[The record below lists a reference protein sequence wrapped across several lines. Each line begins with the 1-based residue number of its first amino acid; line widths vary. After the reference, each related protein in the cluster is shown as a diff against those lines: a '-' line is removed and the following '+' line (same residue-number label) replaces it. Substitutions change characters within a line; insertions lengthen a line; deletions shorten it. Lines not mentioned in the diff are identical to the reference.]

1 MTKRGL
7 VGAWCPSLGATG
19 FRLLD
24 RSGRGNHGTLTNM
37 AATAWTTSGGKGA
50 LSFDGVDDEIQV
62 QHHPSLS
69 FTPSQF
75 ITMTS
80 WVRLTTS
87 VGYRTVFTKRIV
99 NNSNYELSF
108 NTSGNQILFYAGGPF
123 NTSTSAVVQGEWSH
137 IACTSGPAGGAY
149 FINGALAGTHAN
161 PIGTP
166 NTEPLRYGSANFQQ
180 RLTGQL
186 DDGRIYN
193 RALTAP
199 EIRQLYLGGRG
210 FGLLP
215 ERPRRRGKAAG
226 AAFKAYWARR
236 QSQLIGGGV

>member
-24 RSGRGNHGTLTNM
+24 RSGRGNHGTLANM

-50 LSFDGVDDEIQV
+50 LDFDGVDDEIQV
-62 QHHPSLS
+62 PHHPSLS
-69 FTPSQF
+69 FTSSQF

-87 VGYRTVFTKRIV
+87 VGYRTVFTKRIAGAT
-99 NNSNYELSF
+99 NYELSF
-108 NTSGNQILFYAGGPF
+108 NNTTNQFGFFNGSGFTVSA
-123 NTSTSAVVQGEWSH
+123 SAVTQGEWSF
-137 IACTSGPAGGAY
+137 IACTAGPSGGAY
-149 FINGALAGTHAN
+149 FINGLAAGTFSYA
-161 PIGTP
+161 IGTP
-166 NTEPLRYGSANFQQ
+166 NTQPLRYGSAVSEQ
-180 RLTGQL
+180 RITGQL

-199 EIRQLYLGGRG
+199 EIRQLYIGGRG
-210 FGLLP
+210 YGLLP
-215 ERPRRRGKAAG
+215 ERPKRRGKAAG
-226 AAFKAYWARR
+226 AAFNRR
-236 QSQLIGGGV
+236 RRVLLTAG